1 MFLANKLL
9 FIIAILGLA
18 VIANLVFVDYQILKK
33 GNAQKEPQTESSK
46 QVIQSQKSTSSA
58 SCLADC
64 QAIIDTKLAQ
74 AKNDL
79 LKTFQSPTPQ
89 PKTTTQTTTTSQPQ
103 PKEIYISLGGGGS
116 TTSTDWTDVSGS
128 NIDLDFSRYPGAKG
142 FYFQANLK
150 SDAPDRT
157 SFARLYDVNNK
168 VGIQGS
174 EINYTGL
181 TSKLIESGPLTFH
194 FTGKLT
200 LIIQIHSLNGNLA
213 TVESPR
219 IRVAY

>member
-1 MFLANKLL
+1 MIQLNKFFVIL
-9 FIIAILGLA
+9 IIL
-18 VIANLVFVDYQILKK
+18 VIAVVANLAFVDYKLLKK
-33 GNAQKEPQTESSK
+33 SSTPQKVKTESP
-46 QVIQSQKSTSSA
+46 QQDIQTRESTSSA
-58 SCLADC
+58 SCLSDC
-64 QAIIDTKLAQ
+64 QAIIDAKLTQ
-74 AKNDL
+74 VRNDL

-116 TTSTDWTDVSGS
+116 TSSTDWTDVSGS